1 MKKILI
7 CGMMLGLMTG
17 VGFAQRGRAAG
28 GVGPTAG
35 MPSAPIGRTAPNA
48 VTAVPRAP
56 APNAVSGPS
65 NVKTVTPNATGAD
78 AAKTV
83 APNANSSDNAK
94 TVAPNSNSAD
104 NAKTVAPNTGASTS
118 VSPNTNSVPDRA
130 MNPDA
135 QGVSDHSRITPN
147 Q

>member
-17 VGFAQRGRAAG
+17 VGFAQRGRAVG

-35 MPSAPIGRTAPNA
+35 MPSAPIGRTAPNT

-56 APNAVSGPS
+56 APNAVSAP
-65 NVKTVTPNATGAD
+65 NNTKAVTPNATGSD

-83 APNANSSDNAK
+83 APN
-94 TVAPNSNSAD
+94 TNSAD
-104 NAKTVAPNTGASTS
+104 NAKTVGPNTNSADDAKTVAPNAGASTS
-118 VSPNTNSVPDRA
+118 VSPNSNSVPDRA

-135 QGVSDHSRITPN
+135 QGVSDQPRVTPN

>member
-1 MKKILI
+1 MLDWHRCCTLQGRVQNTIAGSTRSELDWPQATTTSRRTSMKKILI

-94 TVAPNSNSAD
+94 TVAPNSKSAD
-104 NAKTVAPNTGASTS
+104 N
-118 VSPNTNSVPDRA
+118 
-130 MNPDA
+130 
-135 QGVSDHSRITPN
+135 
-147 Q
+147 